1 MDNKQDLKID
11 LMMVDMPE
19 ANSPVIREQR
29 NKDWVTFGEDNDYFT
44 YLIELYKKSAI
55 HKSLV
60 DGITRRIIGG
70 GFDVL
75 TSSVE
80 GKAKAK
86 NLLSDKELFKFT
98 LDFKLLG
105 NAAFWVTTNKA
116 GVPIKL
122 EHLPFQKIRPQKSEE
137 TIEGWWFSKDWEN
150 YRKKDNEPEF
160 YEAWTPEK
168 KAGIYIYVLQEYFP
182 DMFYF
187 GLPDYIG
194 GLKAIE
200 QDIEIADYHLS
211 NIKMGFSAST
221 IISWNTGIPT
231 PQQQDELNRK
241 FKQKFTGSKGGKF
254 VLLFGNRK
262 DEHPEITAAPIPD
275 ADKQYEFLS
284 KETRNN
290 IIVAHRVTSPMLLG
304 IRQETG
310 LGNNA
315 DEITVAN
322 DLFDKVV
329 IAPYRRSII
338 EFLEP
343 LFVDSGVGGRL
354 KFEPFQLKEIDK
366 ILDENHVPSILSY
379 LDNEGESEEELLK
392 DCILV
397 DEEEL
402 EGDDELKVK
411 TELLSDWGVTPNN
424 LSKYDVK
431 SKEENGVWLVRYQ
444 YALARKYGGEPDII
458 DTSRNFCKHMM
469 SSAKEGNR
477 VYKREVLEKL
487 NNSEFGSYNIFW
499 YKGSYNC
506 RHVWKRKLYFKSN
519 ETEKV
524 RPVGNVPYVVR
535 RLNDS
540 RATSANTPVKK

>member
-1 MDNKQDLKID
+1 MDNKQNLKID

-86 NLLSDKELFKFT
+86 NLLTDNELFKFT

-137 TIEGWWFSKDWEN
+137 VIEGWWYSKDWEN

-160 YEAWTPEK
+160 YEAWTPER
-168 KAGIYIYVLQEYFP
+168 KAGVYIYVLQEYFP

-338 EFLEP
+338 EFLEA

-354 KFEPFQLKEIDK
+354 KFEPFQLGKQEIDK
-366 ILDENHVPSILSY
+366 ILDEWLENYGEEINDKEWELAEENKVDDKLELVSTGTARPNAYSEQDGTLQDGRRYRVRYSYEPKRAGSDSRLFCQKMTSVNKVYRKEDILQMGQMAVNAGFGPNGSNTYSIWQYKGGPNCHHFWMRKVFLSKGKFNP
-379 LDNEGESEEELLK
+379 D
-392 DCILV
+392 
-397 DEEEL
+397 
-402 EGDDELKVK
+402 
-411 TELLSDWGVTPNN
+411 PNN
-424 LSKYDVK
+424 PASEISVNKAK
-431 SKEENGVWLVRYQ
+431 SEGVIIETNNPNVAKLPIDMPNNGY
-444 YALARKYGGEPDII
+444 
-458 DTSRNFCKHMM
+458 
-469 SSAKEGNR
+469 
-477 VYKREVLEKL
+477 L
-487 NNSEFGSYNIFW
+487 NP
-499 YKGSYNC
+499 
-506 RHVWKRKLYFKSN
+506 R
-519 ETEKV
+519 
-524 RPVGNVPYVVR
+524 
-535 RLNDS
+535 
-540 RATSANTPVKK
+540 